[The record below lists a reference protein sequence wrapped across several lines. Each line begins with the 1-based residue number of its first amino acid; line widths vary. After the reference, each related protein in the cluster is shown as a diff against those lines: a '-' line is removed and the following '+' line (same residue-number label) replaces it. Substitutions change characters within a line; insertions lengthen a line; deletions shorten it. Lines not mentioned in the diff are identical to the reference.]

1 MIQAIKDA
9 KEKVIGLKQTLRAI
23 QQYRIAHVYYATDL
37 EDHILRKIT
46 AACQENG
53 ISLLPTKLNQE
64 ELGRFCQIE
73 VGAAV
78 VGIIK

>member
-23 QQYRIAHVYYATDL
+23 LQERIVQVYYATDL
-37 EDHILRKIT
+37 EEHILRKIT
-46 AACQENG
+46 TACEEYQ
-53 ISLLPTKLNQE
+53 IPLLPTKLSQE

-78 VGIIK
+78 IGILK